1 MANIGSVPC
10 CFQLLLVEGWNS
22 TFQVLNSPL
31 TPDTCLCAI
40 LVDGNA
46 WRAGPLSRFV
56 AEAELRCWYDE
67 RDHLQR
73 QLRRQDP
80 ATFVR
85 KNRCLLEEEAVANR
99 LAGKHALVTGGSR
112 GIGAA
117 IVRQFAAE
125 GARVLAA
132 DVREKQDEPW
142 RES

>member
-1 MANIGSVPC
+1 M
-10 CFQLLLVEGWNS
+10 
-22 TFQVLNSPL
+22 
-31 TPDTCLCAI
+31 
-40 LVDGNA
+40 
-46 WRAGPLSRFV
+46 
-56 AEAELRCWYDE
+56 
-67 RDHLQR
+67 
-73 QLRRQDP
+73 
-80 ATFVR
+80 
-85 KNRCLLEEEAVANR
+85 ANR